1 MADHSKPT
9 VTSTYANFVTE
20 LDTRIDDVTLG
31 LDPAT
36 TSPTNLPTNAI
47 RWNSAATKWQKWSGA
62 AWSDLAALYAIN
74 INGNAATV
82 TNGVYTSG
90 SYADPAW
97 ITSISGAKVS
107 GAISGNAGTA
117 TALATARTIN
127 GVSFDGTAN
136 ISVNVNNNLTFN
148 NTGSGAASGTTF
160 NGGTATTI
168 SYNTIGAPSAAGAGA
183 TGTWPISISGAAAS
197 AANATNATNATQLVT
212 TNFTIQQVG
221 AELVFL
227 YGATRIAKLTSAG
240 KFVAIENEA
249 NATI

>member
-36 TSPTNLPTNAI
+36 TSPTNLPTNSI
-47 RWNSAATKWQKWSGA
+47 RWSSAATKWQKWNGSV
-62 AWSDLAALYAIN
+62 WSDLAATYAIN
-74 INGNAATV
+74 ISGNAATV
-82 TNGVYTSG
+82 TNGVYTNG

-107 GAISGNAGTA
+107 GAIGGNAATA
-117 TALATARTIN
+117 TALANVRTIN
-127 GVSFDGTAN
+127 GVNFDGTAN
-136 ISVNVNNNLTFN
+136 ITVNVANNLTFN
-148 NTGSGAASGTTF
+148 NAGGGAASGVAF

-168 SYNTIGAPSAAGAGA
+168 SYNTIGAPSTSGANA
-183 TGTWPISISGAAAS
+183 SGTWNISISGAAAS
-197 AANATNATNATQLVT
+197 AATATNATNAAQLVT

-221 AELVFL
+221 SELVFFN
-227 YGATRIAKLTSAG
+227 GTTRIAKLTAAG